1 MVDKKTSS
9 IAFICCSRTPYT
21 WYRSSIADPCSERPV
36 WGTSAR
42 FTFEPSTTSSHK
54 YENVLLTFSHE
65 PNFPKVCREIV
76 SLFKI
81 ASLMLIGLAFSHVN
95 GTSSKVLSL
104 NAMPETYL
112 EPYSQRNYRA
122 TLKARTISPTTKP
135 VEVIALNTPAILSW
149 LEHSNS
155 NTTAIMPTNSALK
168 TTTSLQVNMSGT
180 GEHAIPTAFLGS
192 SVLVTPFSIN
202 ATTYLGPSV
211 PPSNRASLTPSLNI
225 PAVFS
230 GASNSHGWSVPIFP
244 VALRCQAVAFCLG

>member
-9 IAFICCSRTPYT
+9 IAFICCSGTPHT
-21 WYRSSIADPCSERPV
+21 SYRSSIADPCSERPA

-54 YENVLLTFSHE
+54 YENVLLTSSHE
-65 PNFPKVCREIV
+65 PNFLKVCREIM
-76 SLFKI
+76 SLFNI
-81 ASLMLIGLAFSHVN
+81 ASLMLIGLAFAHVN

-104 NAMPETYL
+104 NAMPKTYL
-112 EPYSQRNYRA
+112 EPHSQRDYRA
-122 TLKARTISPTTKP
+122 TLEARTISQTTEP

-155 NTTAIMPTNSALK
+155 NTTAILPTNSTLK

-180 GEHAIPTAFLGS
+180 GEHVTPTVFLGS

-211 PPSNRASLTPSLNI
+211 PTSNRASLTPSLNI
-225 PAVFS
+225 PAILS
-230 GASNSHGWSVPIFP
+230 GASNSHRWSVPIFP
-244 VALRCQAVAFCLG
+244 VAFCCQAVAFCLA